1 MDMSGS
7 YDIPAPRSVV
17 WEALN
22 DVEVLKA
29 CIPGCESIT
38 RRSET
43 ELEATVSAKVG
54 PVKAKFSGEVTLSEI
69 DPPNGYTISGS
80 GKGGAAGFAKGG
92 AKVWL
97 EDIPGGTKLSYEV
110 NASVGG
116 KLAQIG
122 GRLINSTAKKMAD
135 EFFSEFSRQAAAA
148 STPDAESAPAPEA
161 QATPEHPSPPDTPP
175 VSVPVPDRKPDP
187 LNAHRPITFEIWA
200 PMIGALFALGVIWLI
215 FG

>member
-7 YDIPAPRSVV
+7 YDIPAPRDVV

-38 RRSET
+38 RHSET

-54 PVKAKFSGEVTLSEI
+54 PVKAKFSGEVTLSDI

-92 AKVWL
+92 ATVKL
-97 EDIPGGTKLSYEV
+97 DDIPDGTKLSYEV

-135 EFFSEFSRQAAAA
+135 DFFSEFSKQATAA
-148 STPDAESAPAPEA
+148 SGAESESAPVPAPDS
-161 QATPEHPSPPDTPP
+161 QSPPPPDTAP
-175 VSVPVPDRKPDP
+175 VSVPVPEQKPDP
-187 LNAHRPITFEIWA
+187 LNAHRPITFGIWA
-200 PMIGALFALGVIWLI
+200 PMVGALFAVGVIWLI
-215 FG
+215 FA